1 MLPAGTFPS
10 TLKDFMATI
19 ATQKKQAAERLK
31 TALVGLPASAT
42 AAVKMLQE
50 KFAAKELSDE
60 VIGVIASGSLA
71 PAYFDKSGRWTAADT
86 VNAYRPNTAKRR
98 KTEDPIFETLSTALA
113 QIYEVEGLTGVM
125 RAMRSVVEHIE
136 NEVWESAGDRE
147 GWKLSGP
154 LSLIVAG
161 VDKRAQGEMKKHR
174 DGEAYV
180 VGLEQLDVLIN
191 GAKPAKKTAKAKT
204 PAVAVPG
211 TMTNDERTAFNAK
224 MAARE
229 KRAAAK
235 AKK

>member
-10 TLKDFMATI
+10 TMKDFMATI
-19 ATQKKQAAERLK
+19 ATQKKQAAERLS
-31 TALVGLPASAT
+31 TALAGLPTSAT
-42 AAVKMLQE
+42 AAVKALQE

-60 VIGVIASGSLA
+60 AIGVIAVGSLA
-71 PAYFDKSGRWTAADT
+71 PAYFDKSGRWTAADN

-98 KTEDPIFETLSTALA
+98 KNEDPIFETLSTALA
-113 QIYEVEGLTGVM
+113 QIYEVDGLTGVM
-125 RAMRSVVEHIE
+125 RAMRSVVKHIE
-136 NEVWESAGDRE
+136 NEVWQGAGDRE

-161 VDKRAQGEMKKHR
+161 VDKRANDEMKKHR
-174 DGEAYV
+174 SAEAYV
-180 VGLEQLDVLIN
+180 VGLEELDVLIN
-191 GAKPAKKTAKAKT
+191 GAKPAKKAAKAKA
-204 PAVAVPG
+204 PLVVVPG
-211 TMTNDERTAFNAK
+211 KMTSDERILVNAK